1 MLSGEE
7 KDDTE
12 HTQTRDVH
20 AYTTHFQT
28 YMICLIVVT
37 KRLHE
42 SVVRGSGFVRAAG
55 TVRS

>member
-7 KDDTE
+7 RDDTE
-12 HTQTRDVH
+12 HTQPRDVH
-20 AYTTHFQT
+20 AYTTHFQP
-28 YMICLIVVT
+28 YMVCLIIVT
-37 KRLHE
+37 KRLHK